1 MHISG
6 YMLVDAT
13 QQMDQ
18 RTSRMVYLFFAE
30 ALRHRQA
37 LISLIDQESI
47 MGLTGIQIFKMLPKT
62 NCGEC
67 GVPTC
72 LAFAMNLASGKAE
85 LDACPYVSDE
95 AREKLAEASAPPI
108 RPVAIGSGDRAF
120 KVGGETVMYRHEK
133 TFYNP
138 TALAALI
145 ASDIDAGDLDKKL
158 KEWNAF
164 QYERVGLNLRPEL
177 VALKDVNG
185 DASSFAAA
193 AKKIAEESE
202 FGLVLMSDNVDVLK
216 AGVDVSAFKKPLLYA
231 ATADNAD
238 DMGNLAK
245 EKGLPLAVKADDI
258 DGLIA
263 LSDKLTG
270 MGLKDLVLDSGSREI
285 KQLFEDQVAIRRAPL
300 KAGNRSL
307 GFPTITFPCEMASN
321 LDVETMLS
329 SLLIAKYAGIVVLSD
344 FKGENLFPLLLE
356 RLNIYTDPQ
365 RPMTVTEGIYE
376 IGAPDENSPVLVT
389 TNFSLTYF
397 IVSGEI
403 EGSRIPSWLL
413 IMDTEGLSVMTAWAA
428 GKFAGDAVAM
438 FVKKCGIVDKVAHK
452 QIIIPGYA
460 ASISGEMEEDLPDW
474 QITIGPRDA
483 SLIPKFLKDLAA

>member
-1 MHISG
+1 
-6 YMLVDAT
+6 
-13 QQMDQ
+13 
-18 RTSRMVYLFFAE
+18 
-30 ALRHRQA
+30 
-37 LISLIDQESI
+37 

-95 AREKLAEASAPPI
+95 AREQLAEASAPPI
-108 RPVAIGSGDRAF
+108 RPVAIGAGARSF
-120 KVGGETVMYRHEK
+120 KVGGETVMFRHEK
-133 TFYNP
+133 TFYGP
-138 TALAALI
+138 TGLGAMVP
-145 ASDIDAGDLDKKL
+145 SDMVPDVLDKKL
-158 KEWNAF
+158 KEWNAL

-185 DASSFAAA
+185 DSGAFTAL

-202 FGLVLMSDNVDVLK
+202 FGLVLMSDKVDVIK
-216 AGVDVSAFKKPLLYA
+216 AAAAATAFKKPLLYA
-231 ATADNAD
+231 ATADNAE

-245 EKGLPLAVKADDI
+245 ESGLPLAVKADTI
-258 DGLIA
+258 DDLIG

-270 MGLKDLVLDSGSREI
+270 MGLKDLVLDTGSREI
-285 KQLFEDQVAIRRAPL
+285 KQLFEDQVAIRRAAL

-307 GFPTITFPCEMASN
+307 GFPTITFPCEMADN
-321 LDVETMLS
+321 LDAETLIA

-344 FKGENLFPLLLE
+344 FKGESIFPLLLE
-356 RLNIYTDPQ
+356 RLNIFTDPQ

-376 IGAPDENSPVLVT
+376 IGGPDENSPVLVT

-403 EGSRIPSWLL
+403 EGSRVPSWLL

-428 GKFAGDAVAM
+428 GKFSGDVVGM
-438 FVKKCGIVDKVAHK
+438 FVKKCGIADKVAHK
-452 QIIIPGYA
+452 KIIIPGYA
-460 ASISGEMEEDLPDW
+460 ASISGEMEEELPDW
-474 QITIGPRDA
+474 EIMIGPRDA
-483 SLIPKFLKDLAA
+483 SLIPKFLKEIA